1 MITAG
6 CLVCQLIGLELVN
19 RNLCLELKWLSAEI
33 CVLLSRVASPI
44 KNTNAND
51 FVGQGLWETKGRLK
65 QLRLPKPTIVTYT
78 LNITPKFMS
87 NSDEKAGKVCCP
99 TVQSIVH
106 ARIDRRSKTPRL
118 DTNDFWGLGPSWN
131 CIPEKLQDIYRFL
144 LHHVEKEMDIF
155 LFNTI
160 S

>member
-1 MITAG
+1 MFFSVGWPLQSKTPTQTTSWA
-6 CLVCQLIGLELVN
+6 
-19 RNLCLELKWLSAEI
+19 
-33 CVLLSRVASPI
+33 RVSEKQKA
-44 KNTNAND
+44 
-51 FVGQGLWETKGRLK
+51 GRLK
-65 QLRLPKPTIVTYT
+65 QLRLPKPTIVTYIQYTHYT

-131 CIPEKLQDIYRFL
+131 CIPEQLQSII
-144 LHHVEKEMDIF
+144 IF
-155 LFNTI
+155 CEASYTKNILI
-160 S
+160 SIV

>member
-1 MITAG
+1 
-6 CLVCQLIGLELVN
+6 
-19 RNLCLELKWLSAEI
+19 
-33 CVLLSRVASPI
+33 
-44 KNTNAND
+44 
-51 FVGQGLWETKGRLK
+51 
-65 QLRLPKPTIVTYT
+65 
-78 LNITPKFMS
+78 MS

-144 LHHVEKEMDIF
+144 LHHVEKEMNIF
-155 LFNTI
+155 LFNTF